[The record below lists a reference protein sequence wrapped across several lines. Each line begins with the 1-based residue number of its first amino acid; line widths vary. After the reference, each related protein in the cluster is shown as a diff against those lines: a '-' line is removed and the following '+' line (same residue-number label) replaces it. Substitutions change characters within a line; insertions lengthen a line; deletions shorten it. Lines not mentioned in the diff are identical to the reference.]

1 MAKARRG
8 YGEGAFF
15 RTPDG
20 YWHYRLSVGN
30 YANGKRKFKEF
41 KGKNRMEIALRVGT
55 YKRQYGYTCPD
66 ERQNMFLSAFIL
78 DWAENVKRNEIKE
91 ASYNRLLST
100 VKVHICPALGGVR
113 LKDLTGEMIQKDL
126 INSMRDQICPQTKRP
141 YSLSSIKKAFV
152 YLNACMEYAVMI
164 DVLPKN
170 PCRSVTIPTKSQR
183 PPRAYRFFNDVEVAR
198 FITACQRSTCTTVW
212 ALEVAMYTG
221 LREGELCAL
230 RPADIDLAGK
240 RIYVHATLIKR
251 KAEGNGAKSEFI
263 YQPETKNGKMRIVP
277 LNQRALELFRDRL
290 KQCPRGSNAYLV
302 TLTDKGFRGII
313 SQIAQICLMVCTN
326 SNFKI
331 LMIYFLLFFVYC
343 FVKLVLRGFVLHCLN
358 LLWCVG
364 GKRANKKSP
373 LIWDVH
379 NSLVE
384 FTWPLSKDNVPRNF
398 LRVM

>member
-1 MAKARRG
+1 MAKTRRG

-41 KGKNRMEIALRVGT
+41 KGKNRKEIALRVDT

-100 VKVHICPALGGVR
+100 VKVHVCPALGGVR

-126 INSMRDQICPQTKRP
+126 INSMRDQICPQTRRP

-152 YLNACMEYAVMI
+152 YLNACMEYAVLI
-164 DVLPKN
+164 DVLQKN

-183 PPRAYRFFNDVEVAR
+183 PPRTYRFFNDVEAAR
-198 FITACQRSTCTTVW
+198 FITACQRSTCATAW

-251 KAEGNGAKSEFI
+251 KAEGNGTKSEFI

-277 LNQRALELFRDRL
+277 MNQRALELFCDRL

-302 TLTDKGFRGII
+302 TLTDKGFNLPTLNKHYKK
-313 SQIAQICLMVCTN
+313 ICATAGLEGVKGAHDLRHTFA
-326 SNFKI
+326 SKLI
-331 LMIYFLLFFVYC
+331 RAGTDIKVVSELLGHTSVSFTYNTYV
-343 FVKLVLRGFVLHCLN
+343 H
-358 LLWCVG
+358 LLEDQKEQAVTQMAW
-364 GKRANKKSP
+364 
-373 LIWDVH
+373 
-379 NSLVE
+379 
-384 FTWPLSKDNVPRNF
+384 
-398 LRVM
+398 